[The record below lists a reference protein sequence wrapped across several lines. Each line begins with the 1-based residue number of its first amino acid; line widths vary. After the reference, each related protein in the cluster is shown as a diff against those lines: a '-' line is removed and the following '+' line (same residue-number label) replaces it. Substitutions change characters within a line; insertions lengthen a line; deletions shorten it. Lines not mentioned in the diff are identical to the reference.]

1 MYTNKIMI
9 IYNTT
14 YQIDPSV
21 LDEAL
26 SWIRLE
32 LIPSLLSSEHLKNPR
47 LVRVMTDDKLNHSY
61 SLQFEIE
68 SVEMLNDW
76 YRKHGASIYAG
87 LTKKY
92 GNNLL
97 GFTTLLENIEL

>member
-1 MYTNKIMI
+1 MI

-21 LDEAL
+21 HEEAL
-26 SWIRLE
+26 SWIRSE
-32 LIPSLLSSEHLKNPR
+32 LIPSLLVSKHLTNPR
-47 LVRVMTDDKLNHSY
+47 LVRVMTDDPANNSY
-61 SLQFEIE
+61 SLQLEVE
-68 SVEMLNDW
+68 SIAVLNEW
-76 YRKHGASIYAG
+76 YKAHGASIYAG

-97 GFTTLLENIEL
+97 GFTTLLEQIEI

>member
-1 MYTNKIMI
+1 MI

-21 LDEAL
+21 HDEAL
-26 SWIRLE
+26 SWIKEE
-32 LIPSLLSSEHLKNPR
+32 LIPSLLSSSHLKNPR
-47 LVRVMTDDKLNHSY
+47 LVRVMSDDKSNNSY
-61 SLQFEIE
+61 SLQFE
-68 SVEMLNDW
+68 VEDIASLNDW
-76 YRKHGASIYAG
+76 YKTCGASIYAA

>member
-1 MYTNKIMI
+1 MYTNKFMI

-26 SWIRLE
+26 VWIRSE
-32 LIPSLLSSEHLKNPR
+32 LIPSIVNSKHLKNPR
-47 LVRVMTDDKLNHSY
+47 LVRVMTDDKSNHSY
-61 SLQFEIE
+61 SLQFEVE
-68 SVEMLNDW
+68 SIEMLNDW
-76 YRKHGASIYAG
+76 YRAHGASIYSN

-92 GNNLL
+92 GNNLI

>member
-1 MYTNKIMI
+1 MI

-21 LDEAL
+21 HDEAL
-26 SWIRLE
+26 AWIRLE
-32 LIPSLLSSEHLKNPR
+32 LIPSLSSSKHLKNPR
-47 LVRVMTDDKLNHSY
+47 LVRVMTDDESNKSY
-61 SLQFEIE
+61 SLQFE
-68 SVEMLNDW
+68 VEDITTLNEW
-76 YRKHGASIYAG
+76 YKMHGASIYAG

-97 GFTTLLENIEL
+97 GFTTLLENIDL